1 MDYSRIMLNL
11 SIIINILLFFL
22 LMLHVIKN
30 KIASPQ
36 NKISEQL
43 AKIDAI
49 HQDVKNLNSIFTLP
63 YLRGEAGETLLKE
76 LLKNSLPLGSFS
88 FQHTFKSGVAVDA
101 IVKTGKY
108 IIPIDSKFPLQS
120 VQTALLSE
128 DKISKQ
134 VIRTFLKHGEDISK
148 KYILPNEGTLNF
160 AIMYIPSEKLYYK
173 TFISDGGELTNKL
186 LNLGILP
193 ASPSTLFSFIQ
204 TVVYGLKGFTFNQ
217 RQNDIM
223 EQIETLKIHYS
234 KLKRQFQLSNNHLKN
249 LKQSMALCDKILE
262 DGEEVIPN

>member
-1 MDYSRIMLNL
+1 MLNL
-11 SIIINILLFFL
+11 SIITNILLFLL
-22 LMLHVIKN
+22 LMLYLLKN
-30 KIASPQ
+30 KIGSSRDD
-36 NKISEQL
+36 ISEQL
-43 AKIDAI
+43 VKIEAI
-49 HQDVKNLNSIFTLP
+49 QQDVKNLNSIFTLP

-76 LLKNSLPLGSFS
+76 LLKNSLPIGAFS
-88 FQHTFKSGVAVDA
+88 FQYTFKSGVKVDA

-120 VQTALLSE
+120 VQTALLSKE
-128 DKISKQ
+128 KISNQ
-134 VIRTFLKHGEDISK
+134 VIRTFLKYAEDISK

-173 TFISDGGELTNKL
+173 TFVSDGGELTNKL
-186 LNLGILP
+186 LSLGILP

-223 EQIETLKIHYS
+223 EQIETLKVHYA
-234 KLKRQFQLSNNHLKN
+234 KLRRQFQLSNNHLKN
-249 LKQSMALCDKILE
+249 LKQSLALCDKLLD
-262 DGEEVIPN
+262 DGEESIPK